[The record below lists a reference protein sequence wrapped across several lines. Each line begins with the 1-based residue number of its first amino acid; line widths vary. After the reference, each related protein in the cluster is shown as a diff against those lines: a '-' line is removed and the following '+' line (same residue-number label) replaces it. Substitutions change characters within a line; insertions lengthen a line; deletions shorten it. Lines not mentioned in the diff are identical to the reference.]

1 MHCGQ
6 HALHGPESVW
16 TPIPS
21 RLPGPPR
28 AQRREL
34 ETSPRSLHQ
43 LALKCFSP
51 VPEKQEISAA
61 EGNKQMDRVIYFEG
75 NSVLFELK

>member
-1 MHCGQ
+1 MNRGQ
-6 HALHGPESVW
+6 HALHGPESVEAY
-16 TPIPS
+16 S
-21 RLPGPPR
+21 SQAVEAL
-28 AQRREL
+28 QSQLCEL

-43 LALKCFSP
+43 LSLKCFSP
-51 VPEKQEISAA
+51 APEKQEISAA